1 MFARGRT
8 FRCKRTSVW
17 QILFCLT
24 VIAFLLRAF
33 IPAGYMP
40 DLSGQRGSSFAVV
53 VCNATGG
60 NSVMMVDFSDPASK
74 SANDDAS
81 GAYEC
86 PFGLSVAQKLLPG
99 HESPGLSVG
108 LVSRPVSLAES
119 SSAIPALLALG
130 PPLGSRAPPAFLG

>member
-53 VCNATGG
+53 VFNATGG
-60 NSVMMVDFSDPASK
+60 IFVMIVDFSDPASD
-74 SANDDAS
+74 SSTYHAS
-81 GAYEC
+81 RSNRCHIARMLYHT
-86 PFGLSVAQKLLPG
+86 LL
-99 HESPGLSVG
+99 H
-108 LVSRPVSLAES
+108 
-119 SSAIPALLALG
+119 
-130 PPLGSRAPPAFLG
+130 

>member
-53 VCNATGG
+53 VCNAAGG
-60 NSVMMVDFSDPASK
+60 NTVMMVDFSDPASK
-74 SANDDAS
+74 SANDDAL

-86 PFGLSVAQKLLPG
+86 PFGLSVAQKQFPAN
-99 HESPGLSVG
+99 ESPGLYVS
-108 LVSRPVSLAES
+108 LVSRPISLAV
-119 SSAIPALLALG
+119 SSAAIPVLLALG